1 MSESSE
7 TTANTSLS
15 VRGLRK
21 TYSGVVAIKNIGFK
35 LRTSEIHG
43 LCGENGAGKSTLVK
57 VLEGLPLRL
66 KETSSVPTGA
76 SKA

>member
-21 TYSGVVAIKNIGFK
+21 TYGGVVAIKNIDFEI
-35 LRTSEIHG
+35 RTGKTHG
-43 LCGENGAGKSTLVK
+43 L
-57 VLEGLPLRL
+57 
-66 KETSSVPTGA
+66 
-76 SKA
+76 